1 MANPFGA
8 NNHPLYD
15 LSRILSV
22 ATAAP
27 SNNLLDAPI
36 ILVNPAITSGVA
48 LFSHTPQPF
57 SASVTP
63 ANELS
68 LINLDFANTA
78 AAGSG
83 AQFYGIKIKTNTDNV
98 DTGAGMAVF
107 NVGKSDNIYLGVA
120 GKSGAGPFA
129 GGNSPT
135 GIGIDLNKQVA
146 SVNEN
151 STSSSQ
157 QGIQIWDHST
167 TDQGTGGPR
176 ALFLWKY
183 ANMNTDHILATI
195 FANRNALQVLVD
207 GGNAGYDATKPVIRF
222 DDQDTSSS
230 WWVVRASG
238 EQIFNKDG
246 IGIQWITPGA
256 KTAYILSST
265 NDLKLKSGGTGIR
278 FVNQADTQTI
288 VMMQDDLSVDIPNN
302 ETRFQALKIVSDRI
316 ENTITNAL
324 AAVSMNYNGYNGGTT
339 QFRDFKIFDGKQGVV
354 AIFTGTNKNFL
365 LGTATDKATGN
376 PHAFFSNSGAIA
388 QPSSASMYIMSN
400 AWDSGASRKRL
411 SATNGAALL
420 EMYNITP
427 AINFYFPTDAGNTVD
442 STITFALYHNFQ
454 KDSAQIGLV
463 SSPGKVYLNSM
474 IFGSMYADDI
484 AQTITVGAANTEVK
498 ITAGISG
505 GTCNGFTFQNSR
517 ELKCADS
524 GTYEVVWGMSISSG
538 TNNENLSGGVVIN
551 TVTWQ
556 HNTEGSC
563 NQNNSNNAVHVGG
576 AGVITLAANDTVGL
590 FVENESAGHDITVR
604 HANLVVKRIGA

>member
-1 MANPFGA
+1 MSNPFGS

-15 LSRILSV
+15 LSRILSQP
-22 ATAAP
+22 TGAP
-27 SNNLLDAPI
+27 SNPLIDAPI
-36 ILVNPAITSGVA
+36 ILVNPAITSGLA

-57 SASVTP
+57 SAAVP
-63 ANELS
+63 AGQELR
-68 LINLDFANTA
+68 LFDLDFVNTGPA
-78 AAGSG
+78 TS
-83 AQFYGIKIKTNTDNV
+83 QFYGIKIQTKTDTI
-98 DTGAGMAVF
+98 DTGAGIAIF
-107 NVGKSDNIYLGVA
+107 NVGFSDAMYLNVA
-120 GKSGAGPFA
+120 GKP
-129 GGNSPT
+129 GNKFGNDPT
-135 GIGIDLNKQVA
+135 GIGIDVNKEVSSSA
-146 SVNEN
+146 ERSSAN
-151 STSSSQ
+151 SSQ
-157 QGIQIWDHST
+157 QGIQIFDWST
-167 TDQGTGGPR
+167 TDQGIGGPR
-176 ALFLWKY
+176 GMIIQKISNL
-183 ANMNTDHILATI
+183 NTDHLLMTLRS
-195 FANRNALQVLVD
+195 NRNQLQCIVKAGD
-207 GGNAGYDATKPVIRF
+207 AGYDATKPCITF
-222 DDQDTSSS
+222 NDETSGLT
-230 WWVVRASG
+230 WWEIIASG
-238 EQIFNKDG
+238 EQVFNKNG
-246 IGIQWITPGA
+246 IGIQWITPGG
-256 KTAYILSST
+256 KTAYILAST
-265 NDLKLKSGGTGIR
+265 NDLKLKSGGTGVR

-324 AAVSMNYNGYNGGTT
+324 ASVSMNYNGYNGGTT
-339 QFRDFKIFDGKQGVV
+339 QFRDFKVFDGKQNVV

-376 PHAFFSNSGAIA
+376 PHAFFSNSGSIA

-400 AWDSGASRKRL
+400 AWDSGLSRKRL

-442 STITFALYHNFQ
+442 STITFAVYHNFQ
-454 KDSAQIGLV
+454 KDVAQIGLV

-484 AQTITVGAANTEVK
+484 AQTVTVGAANTEVK
-498 ITAGISG
+498 VTAGISG

-524 GTYEVVWGMSISSG
+524 GSYEVVWGMSLSSG

-563 NQNNSNNAVHVGG
+563 NQNNSNNAIHVGG